1 MKSEGLLS
9 SADEIQELAKILR
22 QHEVISFD
30 TEFIRE
36 STFFPIVEIIQVAT
50 EESSWLVDAQAF
62 KKKYSATDPHAY
74 DPGIQPLLDVFTDPK
89 ILKIL
94 HAAQGDQ
101 ECLYTSFGV
110 VASPTL
116 DTAVAASLCG
126 LGDGIGL
133 SKLLKL
139 VLDVTLMKGH
149 ARTNWS
155 VRPLP
160 EQLID
165 YAHADVE
172 FLVTLAKKLL
182 QDLERLDRKA
192 WALELSAHWED
203 KSLYQVDVAAM
214 AQKLARSGRLD
225 KKGYA
230 ALLELVQWRE
240 NRVRQLNLPRKWIAD
255 DHVLIDLAH
264 VRPKEMSHLSAFRGL
279 NKGELKHSGE
289 AILAAIRKS
298 AESED
303 VSLPKIMKSATA
315 SPEEAQ
321 ALELIKCF
329 VGVLADQHKIAAKH
343 LLTTP
348 KLLMLL
354 RTPLDS
360 PEELVQSGILGAD
373 AASLIGA
380 ELISILKGSRALKI
394 QNGEVKVIHTS

>member
-9 SADEIQELAKILR
+9 TAEEILELAQILKT
-22 QHEVISFD
+22 QEMISFD

-50 EESSWLVDAQAF
+50 EDQSWLVDAQAF
-62 KKKYSATDPHAY
+62 KRNFSATQPHSY
-74 DPGIQPLLDVFTDPK
+74 DPAIQPLLDVFTDPK

-160 EQLID
+160 QQLID
-165 YAHADVE
+165 YAHADVKY
-172 FLVTLAKKLL
+172 LVTVAKKLMENL
-182 QDLERLDRKA
+182 DRLDRKA
-192 WALELSAHWED
+192 WALEISAQWEN
-203 KSLYQVDVAAM
+203 KSLYQVDVEAM

-230 ALLELVQWRE
+230 ALVQLVQWRE
-240 NRVRQLNLPRKWIAD
+240 NRVRHLNLPRKWIAD

-279 NKGELKHSGE
+279 SKGELKHSGE
-289 AILAAIRKS
+289 AILEAMRRS
-298 AESED
+298 AETEE
-303 VSLPKIMKSATA
+303 VSLPKIVKSAVA
-315 SPEEAQ
+315 SPEETQ
-321 ALELIKCF
+321 AMDLIKCF

-343 LLTTP
+343 LLTTS
-348 KLLMLL
+348 KLLLLL
-354 RTPLDS
+354 RTPLEKPHD
-360 PEELVQSGILGAD
+360 LVQAGILGVE
-373 AASLIGA
+373 AASLIGE
-380 ELISILKGSRALKI
+380 ELISMMKGQRALRI
-394 QNGEVKVIHTS
+394 QNGELQIIHTS

>member
-9 SADEIQELAKILR
+9 SAEEIIELAQILR
-22 QHEVISFD
+22 QQEVISFD

-50 EESSWLVDAQAF
+50 AESSWLIDAQAF
-62 KKKYSATDPHAY
+62 KKKHSATDPHAY

-160 EQLID
+160 HQLID

-203 KSLYQVDVAAM
+203 KSLYQVDVEAM

-230 ALLELVQWRE
+230 ALVELVQWRE

-289 AILAAIRKS
+289 AILAAIKKS
-298 AESED
+298 AEAED
-303 VSLPKIMKSATA
+303 VSLPKMMKTAVASA
-315 SPEEAQ
+315 EESQ

-329 VGVLADQHKIAAKH
+329 VGVLADHHKIAAKH
-343 LLTTP
+343 LLTTS

-354 RTPLDS
+354 RTPLEKPDD
-360 PEELVQSGILGAD
+360 LVQSGILGAE
-373 AASLIGA
+373 ASSLIGA
-380 ELISILKGSRALKI
+380 ELISMLKGNRALKI
-394 QNGEVKVIHTS
+394 QNGEVQVIDTP

>member
-9 SADEIQELAKILR
+9 SAEDILELAQILKT
-22 QHEVISFD
+22 QEVISFD

-36 STFFPIVEIIQVAT
+36 STFFPIVEVIQVAT
-50 EESSWLVDAQAF
+50 EEASWLVDAQAF
-62 KKKYSATDPHAY
+62 KKNFSATQPHSY
-74 DPGIQPLLDVFTDPK
+74 DPAIQPLLDVFTDPK

-139 VLDVTLMKGH
+139 VLDVTLLKGH

-160 EQLID
+160 QQLMD
-165 YAHADVE
+165 YAHADVKY
-172 FLVTLAKKLL
+172 LVTLAKKLMENL
-182 QDLERLDRKA
+182 DQLDRKA
-192 WALELSAHWED
+192 WALEISAQWEN
-203 KSLYQVDVAAM
+203 KSLYQVDVEAM

-230 ALLELVQWRE
+230 ALVQLVQWRE

-264 VRPKEMSHLSAFRGL
+264 VRPQEMSHLSAFRGL

-289 AILAAIRKS
+289 AILEAIRRS
-298 AESED
+298 RETEE
-303 VSLPKIMKSATA
+303 VSLPKIIKSAVA

-321 ALELIKCF
+321 AMDLVKCF

-343 LLTTP
+343 LLTTS
-348 KLLMLL
+348 KLLLLL
-354 RTPLDS
+354 RTPLEKSDD
-360 PEELVQSGILGAD
+360 LVKAGILGAE
-373 AASLIGA
+373 AATLIGD
-380 ELISILKGSRALKI
+380 ELISMMKGKRALRI
-394 QNGEVKVIHTS
+394 QNGELQIIHTP